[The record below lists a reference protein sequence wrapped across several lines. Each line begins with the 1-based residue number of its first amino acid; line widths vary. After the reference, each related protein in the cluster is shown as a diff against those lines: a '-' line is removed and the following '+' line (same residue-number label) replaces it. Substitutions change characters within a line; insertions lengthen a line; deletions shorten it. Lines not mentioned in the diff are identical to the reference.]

1 MVLLGGEL
9 GWGWGQEGEM
19 GPFAAGCG
27 SGCARGGGG
36 IMCLLL
42 DNLWACGCLMADKG
56 LL

>member
-27 SGCARGGGG
+27 SGCAWGGVGWDYVPLVG
-36 IMCLLL
+36 
-42 DNLWACGCLMADKG
+42 
-56 LL
+56 